1 MAFAECEKET
11 EWDDTFVEF
20 YDRRNEG
27 IAVRGII
34 YGSVSSEKRG
44 LYLRKLRISR
54 LPLKNNLKF
63 CSLVVLD
70 SRDSGN

>member
-1 MAFAECEKET
+1 MAFAESEKQT
-11 EWDDTFVEF
+11 EWEDTFVQF

-27 IAVRGII
+27 IAVRRII
-34 YGSVSSEKRG
+34 YGSVGSIKRG

-54 LPLKNNLKF
+54 LPLKNNVKF
-63 CSLVVLD
+63 CLLVVLD